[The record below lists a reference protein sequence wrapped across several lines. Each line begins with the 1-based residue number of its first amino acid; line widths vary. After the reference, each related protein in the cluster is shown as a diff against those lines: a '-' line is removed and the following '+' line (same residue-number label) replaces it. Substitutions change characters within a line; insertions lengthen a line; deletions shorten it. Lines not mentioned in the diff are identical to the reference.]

1 MIGSRLTSMHSTDTL
16 HAAQPRGRH
25 FFDQLGRNFLYV
37 LTGMPIALFS
47 FSLLLSLTVVSIA
60 TMVIWVGMVLLP
72 LTLLIASAFAALSRT
87 RLKWWGG
94 TTEPV
99 VYRPLGPGVLGKLRV
114 ITEPRRWLDLLFET
128 LLALP
133 LRVTNFVLSVTW
145 SLVGLG
151 GITYFFWS
159 VFIPGERAF
168 IQLLQTLVPAIVP
181 HSEAGQYV
189 VDAGIAV
196 GLGVFF
202 LVTLSPL
209 LNGLAS
215 FDAWLTRALLG
226 SRNQPATMDRRDDGD
241 APDAGRQASF
251 SATAWSW
258 TGAIFVSVVLLAVGW
273 PVVAVVYS
281 VNSAVVMG
289 LVILH
294 CAAIVVTLRWTWL
307 GLILSVV
314 ASGALMLVT
323 VSAGVTVWP
332 WPVTVLLT
340 QCAVLIVAG
349 MVRPWYYAVSGWCA
363 SVLVTIAALLTV
375 APQLSGG
382 AMANSIVFSSVSA
395 SAVVAATL
403 SRMWIRNAGR
413 LKAAERTSAM
423 QNRRSKELTERNRIA
438 RELHDVVAHSMSV
451 ISVQAA
457 TAQYRNP
464 GIDEASQREFDEI
477 ASSSRQALAEMR
489 MLLSILRNE
498 DDPPTVPTPGLSDI
512 DALIEATRVSGTAIH
527 YRGLAADDDV
537 VGHVAPAT
545 GLAAYRTVQE
555 ALSNALRHAPGTQ
568 VDVTVTTGDDET
580 EWIHIEVTNGAPPR
594 GTVEAPGSGL
604 GLAGIRE
611 RTAAVGGTCEAGPT
625 PAGGFAVSA
634 NLPV

>member
-1 MIGSRLTSMHSTDTL
+1 MHSTDTL
-16 HAAQPRGRH
+16 YVAQPSGRH

-94 TTEPV
+94 TTESV
-99 VYRPLGPGVLGKLRV
+99 VYRPLGPGVLSKLRV

-133 LRVTNFVLSVTW
+133 LRVTNFVVAVTW
-145 SLVGLG
+145 TFAGLG

-159 VFIPGERAF
+159 VFVPGERAF

-181 HSEAGQYV
+181 RSEAGQYV

-209 LNGLAS
+209 LHGLAS

-281 VNSAVVMG
+281 VNAAVVMG

-307 GLILSVV
+307 GLIISVL

-332 WPVTVLLT
+332 WAVTVLLT

-363 SVLVTIAALLTV
+363 SVIVTIAALLTV

-382 AMANSIVFSSVSA
+382 AMTNSIVFASVSA
-395 SAVVAATL
+395 GAVVAATL

-413 LKAAERTSAM
+413 LKAAERTSAL

-498 DDPPTVPTPGLSDI
+498 DDPPTVATPGLSDI
-512 DALIEATRVSGTAIH
+512 DALIDATRVSGTAIH

-537 VGHVAPAT
+537 VSHVAPAT

-580 EWIHIEVTNGAPPR
+580 EWIHIEVTNGPPPR
-594 GTVEAPGSGL
+594 DTAEAPGSGL

-611 RTAAVGGTCEAGPT
+611 RTAVVGGTCEAGPT

>member
-1 MIGSRLTSMHSTDTL
+1 M
-16 HAAQPRGRH
+16 
-25 FFDQLGRNFLYV
+25 

-47 FSLLLSLTVVSIA
+47 FSLLLSLTVASLA
-60 TMVIWVGMVLLP
+60 TMVIWVGILLLP
-72 LTLLIASAFAALSRT
+72 LTLLIASAFAALSRA

-94 TTEPV
+94 TTELV
-99 VYRPLGPGVLGKLRV
+99 SYRPLGPGVLGKLPV
-114 ITEPRRWLDLLFET
+114 ITEPRRWLDLFFET
-128 LLALP
+128 LITFP
-133 LRVTNFVLSVTW
+133 LRVTNVVLAVTW
-145 SLVGLG
+145 TIAGLG
-151 GITYFFWS
+151 GMTYFFWS

-181 HSEAGQYV
+181 PGNTAQYV
-189 VDAGIAV
+189 VDAAV
-196 GLGVFF
+196 AVALGVFF

-209 LNGLAS
+209 VNGLAS

-226 SRNQPATMDRRDDGD
+226 GRHNPAATGAPGDDTVAVEAEG
-241 APDAGRQASF
+241 QESF

-258 TGAIFVSVVLLAVGW
+258 TGAIFASVVLLAVGW
-273 PVVAVVYS
+273 PVVAVIYS
-281 VNSAVVMG
+281 INAAVVMG
-289 LVILH
+289 LAIMH
-294 CAAIVVTLRWTWL
+294 CGAIVMTLRWTWP
-307 GLILSVV
+307 GLIVATV
-314 ASGALMLVT
+314 ASGAFMLVT
-323 VSAGVTVWP
+323 ASAGVAVWP
-332 WPVTVLLT
+332 WPVTVFLT

-349 MVRPWYYAVSGWCA
+349 MVRPWYYAVSGWSA
-363 SVLVTIAALLTV
+363 SVILTIVGLLTV
-375 APQLSGG
+375 APQLPAG
-382 AMANSIVFSSVSA
+382 AMANSIVFVSVSA
-395 SAVVAATL
+395 GVVVAATL

-423 QNRRSKELTERNRIA
+423 QDRRSKELTERNRIA

-464 GIDEASQREFDEI
+464 GIDERSQREFDEI

-498 DDPPTVPTPGLSDI
+498 DDPPTVPTPGLADI
-512 DALIEATRVSGTAIH
+512 DALIDATRVSGTAIH
-527 YRGLAADDDV
+527 YRGLGAADEAV

-568 VDVTVTTGDDET
+568 VDVALEVAAGRDDT
-580 EWIHIEVTNGAPPR
+580 HWIHIAVTNGPPPQDI
-594 GTVEAPGSGL
+594 VETPGSGL

-625 PAGGFAVSA
+625 PAGGFAVYA
-634 NLPV
+634 NLPL